1 MDLNKEVR
9 RTGVNVNEEET
20 FFKMFK
26 ALYERPAYK
35 KTLDGTDREIYSL
48 LAERYNFF
56 YSLEYHESCVKTSD
70 GRFGIKY
77 SESKLADYLGVGRNK
92 VSFSIKKLEIL
103 GLITVERKPK
113 KASVYI
119 VHNIPSEVSLEA
131 LKEIEKL
138 MTEQKQR
145 NKKYKTTKK
154 ENMLYSEQDSK
165 HALLRATP
173 QDMLYLEQDTCST
186 QSKNMLYSEQEHALS
201 RYSNKNKD
209 KDTSIRTPERGSA
222 SSLDDTACPPAVTNN
237 TNDGIQGEVATIN
250 GEGLSLPS
258 KKDNDGLSDMMSPS
272 GQNTIVVVTPSNT
285 DQTND
290 GIKQREQ
297 SLPSGHQQP
306 GIGNESE
313 AAASQNLPEEKT
325 LREWLAANCR
335 IQWIIDAALS
345 KLDGDQIMPRQH
357 TNGWDAMMQQIAA
370 ALPPLKEVLLR
381 LGKNQQDIDNVT
393 RYIMRQ
399 PNPRPAKA
407 ITYLCCEHTWQL
419 RVYYA
424 VDEYLK

>member
-1 MDLNKEVR
+1 
-9 RTGVNVNEEET
+9 
-20 FFKMFK
+20 
-26 ALYERPAYK
+26 
-35 KTLDGTDREIYSL
+35 LDGTDREIYCL

-103 GLITVERKPK
+103 GLITVEREPK
-113 KASVYI
+113 KASVYV
-119 VHNIPSEVSLEA
+119 VHDIPSEVSLEA

-154 ENMLYSEQDSK
+154 ENMLYSEQESK

-201 RYSNKNKD
+201 RYSNKNKE
-209 KDTSIRTPERGSA
+209 KELLKNPERGAA
-222 SSLDDTACPPAVTNN
+222 SSFETACPPAVNN

-258 KKDNDGLSDMMSPS
+258 DQDNAVSIDMMSPS
-272 GQNTIVVVTPSNT
+272 GQNTIVVTPDGNT
-285 DQTND
+285 DRNND
-290 GIKQREQ
+290 GIEQREQ

-306 GIGNESE
+306 GIGNKSE
-313 AAASQNLPEEKT
+313 TAASQKLPEEKT
-325 LREWLAANCR
+325 LCEWLAAHCK
-335 IQWIIDAALS
+335 IQWIIDAVLS
-345 KLDGDQIMPRQH
+345 KLDGSQIMPRPH
-357 TNGWDAMMQQIAA
+357 TPAWDAIMQQVAA

-381 LGKNQQDIDNVT
+381 LGQSPQDIDNVT
-393 RYIMRQ
+393 RYVMRQ
-399 PNPRPAKA
+399 PNPRPSRA
-407 ITYLCCEHTWQL
+407 IAYLCCEYTWHL
-419 RVYYA
+419 RIYSA
-424 VDEYLK
+424 VDAYLVA